1 MSDAA
6 TELAPIDA
14 ANLLAGQAVAYATAY
29 LDGRQNAEQLAAH
42 AARVHVKLV
51 IALHTDTA
59 PDPAV
64 KAILNPVRL
73 LAVAMT
79 HAARATDQAR
89 QDRWRDVM
97 GSLIE
102 LTRIESRAL
111 RGSKA
116 ATEEG
121 R

>member
-1 MSDAA
+1 MSAA
-6 TELAPIDA
+6 THLAPIDE

-29 LDGRQNAEQLAAH
+29 LDGRQSAEQLAAH
-42 AARVHVKLV
+42 AARVSVKLV
-51 IALHTDTA
+51 IALHTDAA
-59 PDPAV
+59 PNPAV
-64 KAILNPVRL
+64 RAILIPVRL

-111 RGSKA
+111 RDSKV
-116 ATEEG
+116 ATERG

>member
-14 ANLLAGQAVAYATAY
+14 ANLLAGQAVAHATAY
-29 LDGRQNAEQLAAH
+29 LDGRQSAEQLATH
-42 AARVHVKLV
+42 AARVGVKLV
-51 IALHTDTA
+51 IALHTDAA

-64 KAILNPVRL
+64 RAILIPVRL

-111 RGSKA
+111 RSFKA
-116 ATEEG
+116 ATEQG
-121 R
+121 P

>member
-51 IALHTDTA
+51 IALHTDTT

-89 QDRWRDVM
+89 QDRWREVM
-97 GSLIE
+97 GALIG
-102 LTRIESRAL
+102 LARIESRAL
-111 RGSKA
+111 RDSKA